1 MRSFF
6 LCDKFSRKG
15 LRRDFMKILHTSDWH
30 IGKRLA
36 DRERLPEQDAVLLQ
50 IADICKKEAVDLVLV
65 AGDIFDTYVPS
76 AEAEELFYRRI
87 KEIAQGR
94 TVVLISGNHD
104 DGVRLC
110 AAAPFLAE
118 HGVYLFGNKPAA
130 VPVRAEGGAGIVE
143 SGENYA
149 IVANKAGE
157 RVYLNLLPYPNEAR
171 LKEDKTDES
180 YAEKTARW
188 IARGEAGYR
197 DDLPHILVAHVFV
210 AGGSVSE
217 SERDIDLGGARA
229 VPLSS
234 LPEHGYVA
242 LGHLHKRQRAG
253 KNGYYS
259 GSILQYSFDEANTG
273 KSVML
278 LETKG
283 NEVELVRE
291 IPLTAGKKLVRLECN
306 GVEEALKLLPHYEE
320 CYIELTINLDAPL
333 TSAQTQALR
342 ECNTGLVNLIARVGG
357 EERANVPLRSML
369 KADELFSLYYR
380 SQFAAD
386 PPPELLTAFLALVKE
401 NDETEN
407 A

>member
-1 MRSFF
+1 
-6 LCDKFSRKG
+6 
-15 LRRDFMKILHTSDWH
+15 MKILHTSDWH

-36 DRERLPEQDAVLLQ
+36 DRERLPEQDAVLLE
-50 IADICKKEAVDLVLV
+50 IGAICEREGVDLLIV

-87 KEIAQGR
+87 KEMAQGR

-104 DGVRLC
+104 DGLRLC
-110 AAAPFLAE
+110 AAAPFALE
-118 HGVYLFGNKPAA
+118 HGVYLFGNKPTIA
-130 VPVRAEGGAGIVE
+130 PIGKRGGTGVVE
-143 SGENYA
+143 AGENY
-149 IVANKAGE
+149 IVVENAKGE

-171 LKEDKTDES
+171 LKEEKTDES

-188 IARGEAGYR
+188 IGRGEAGYR
-197 DDLPHILVAHVFV
+197 GDMPHILVAHVFV
-210 AGGSVSE
+210 VGGSVSE

-242 LGHLHKRQRAG
+242 LGHLHKRQRVG

-259 GSILQYSFDEANTG
+259 GSILQYSFDEANTQ

-283 NEVELVRE
+283 NDIETLRE

-306 GVEEALKLLPHYEE
+306 GVEEALSLLPRYED
-320 CYIELTINLDAPL
+320 CYIELTIHLDAPL

-342 ECNTGLVNLIARVGG
+342 ECNAGLVNLIARVGA

-369 KADELFSLYYR
+369 KADELFSLYYK
-380 SQFAAD
+380 SQFAAE
-386 PPPELLTAFLALVKE
+386 PPSELLTAFLALVKE
-401 NDETEN
+401 NDETEKS
-407 A
+407 

>member
-1 MRSFF
+1 
-6 LCDKFSRKG
+6 
-15 LRRDFMKILHTSDWH
+15 MKILHTSDWH

-36 DRERLPEQDAVLLQ
+36 DRERLPEQDAVLLE
-50 IADICKKEAVDLVLV
+50 IGAICEREGVDLLIV

-87 KEIAQGR
+87 KEMAQGR

-104 DGVRLC
+104 DGLRLC
-110 AAAPFLAE
+110 AAAPFALE
-118 HGVYLFGNKPAA
+118 HGVYLFGNKPTIA
-130 VPVRAEGGAGIVE
+130 PIGKRGGTGVVE
-143 SGENYA
+143 AGENY
-149 IVANKAGE
+149 IVVENAKGE

-171 LKEDKTDES
+171 LKEEKTDES

-188 IARGEAGYR
+188 IGRGEAGYR
-197 DDLPHILVAHVFV
+197 GDMPHILVAHVFV

-242 LGHLHKRQRAG
+242 LGHLHKRQRVG

-259 GSILQYSFDEANTG
+259 GSILQYSFDEANAQ

-283 NEVELVRE
+283 NDIETLRE

-306 GVEEALKLLPHYEE
+306 GVEEALSLLLRYED
-320 CYIELTINLDAPL
+320 CYIELTIHLDAPL

-342 ECNTGLVNLIARVGG
+342 ECNAGLVNLIARVSA

-369 KADELFSLYYR
+369 KADELFSLYYK
-380 SQFAAD
+380 SQFAAE

-401 NDETEN
+401 NDETEKS
-407 A
+407 

>member
-1 MRSFF
+1 
-6 LCDKFSRKG
+6 
-15 LRRDFMKILHTSDWH
+15 MKILHTSDWH

-36 DRERLPEQDAVLLQ
+36 DRERLPEQDAVLLE
-50 IADICKKEAVDLVLV
+50 IGAICEREGVDLLIV

-87 KEIAQGR
+87 KEMAQGR

-110 AAAPFLAE
+110 AAAPFALE
-118 HGVYLFGNKPAA
+118 HGVYLFGNKPTIA
-130 VPVRAEGGAGIVE
+130 PIGKRGGTGVVE
-143 SGENYA
+143 AGENY
-149 IVANKAGE
+149 IVVENAKGE

-171 LKEDKTDES
+171 LKEEKTDES

-188 IARGEAGYR
+188 IGRGEAGYR
-197 DDLPHILVAHVFV
+197 GDMPHILVAHVFV

-259 GSILQYSFDEANTG
+259 GSILQYSFDEANAQ

-283 NEVELVRE
+283 NEIETLRE

-306 GVEEALKLLPHYEE
+306 GVEEALSLLPRYED
-320 CYIELTINLDAPL
+320 CYIELTIHLDAPL

-342 ECNTGLVNLIARVGG
+342 ECNAGLVNLIARVGA

-369 KADELFSLYYR
+369 KADELFSLYYK
-380 SQFAAD
+380 SQFAAE
-386 PPPELLTAFLALVKE
+386 PPSELLTAFLALVKE
-401 NDETEN
+401 NDETEKS
-407 A
+407 